1 MIIAVTCCNSQ
12 VRTVCVRMQTP
23 HNSLTGRPHRAE
35 AEAVAAVL
43 YCGFDDHAGFM
54 VYPINVEH
62 STMLYEPVLK
72 CPAPNCTCIPVS
84 VICCVFST
92 YYETCHALAALL
104 QHSS

>member
-1 MIIAVTCCNSQ
+1 
-12 VRTVCVRMQTP
+12 
-23 HNSLTGRPHRAE
+23 
-35 AEAVAAVL
+35 
-43 YCGFDDHAGFM
+43 
-54 VYPINVEH
+54 
-62 STMLYEPVLK
+62 VLK